1 MNEHVEAQNL
11 APNRTVDFANIVAS
25 CKAPRQCDSAHK
37 GQALNLTPLMPEC
50 ETELRFMLSGRVKG
64 KTPRATDAIRVL
76 NLGDHEENNKALI
89 EKRKNLVE
97 QLIWRKAG
105 NGPEDLSI
113 EDPEILEM
121 LIDDLSQPVDGRLEG
136 FAPVLVNILRNY
148 LDE

>member
-1 MNEHVEAQNL
+1 
-11 APNRTVDFANIVAS
+11 
-25 CKAPRQCDSAHK
+25 
-37 GQALNLTPLMPEC
+37 MPEC